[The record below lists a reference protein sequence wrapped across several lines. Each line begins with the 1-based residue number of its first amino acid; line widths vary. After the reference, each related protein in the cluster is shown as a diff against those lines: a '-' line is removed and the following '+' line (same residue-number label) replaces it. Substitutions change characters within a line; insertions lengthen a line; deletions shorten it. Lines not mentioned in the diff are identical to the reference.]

1 MTTTSSAVSAAA
13 CATCLSADAAG
24 ARVQDQ
30 IARSE
35 RTEAEEALLTL
46 ARCLGRQAARQQLA
60 RGRPL
65 WEVVASLVLGALII
79 GLMSYAGLLH
89 GGPR

>member
-1 MTTTSSAVSAAA
+1 MSATSSAVSAAA
-13 CATCLSADAAG
+13 AASCVSADAAG
-24 ARVQDQ
+24 VRVQDQ
-30 IARSE
+30 LARPE
-35 RTEAEEALLTL
+35 RTGAEEALLTL

-60 RGRPL
+60 RGWSL
-65 WEVVASLVLGALII
+65 WEVAAPLVLGALII